1 VVADKAQT
9 YWPRLEGLAPWF
21 LRNANCQDTYE
32 LLSNHD
38 RGPEAPN
45 GASSWRKKCQQEV
58 AVVLR
63 KFTFG
68 LLAGLFS
75 LSVILL
81 DGSPGWAQKG
91 RIKIAVQGPLSGEQA
106 ALGEHIK
113 LGAQLAVEE
122 AAKSFK
128 SAGFELVFVPYDDQA
143 KPEVGV
149 ANARNIVADQ
159 DVLVLVGHFNS
170 GVALPASEVYK
181 DASLAMISPAN
192 TATEITDRGYS
203 NVNRVCGRD
212 DVQGPVGARFAAQEL
227 KLKSVYIIH
236 DKTLYGQGVADNFR
250 SEANKLGLKVLGY
263 DGTEERANFA
273 PMIIPMKAKNP
284 DLVYFG
290 GIYHQGGLLLKQMR
304 EKGVKAA
311 FMGPDGL
318 DSSEMVKI
326 AGAQVIGS
334 YYTTVAG
341 PPDAYPESAAFAK
354 RFKQRFGKE
363 VESFAMYGY
372 DAAQVG
378 IKAIEQT
385 LQSNGGKKPSRAEV
399 SAAVRK
405 LKNFKGVTGSI
416 SFDSKGDPVKAK
428 YFVLQFEKRSYPG
441 KVVKVVEQQAPQAPS
456 RKL

>member
-1 VVADKAQT
+1 VLK
-9 YWPRLEGLAPWF
+9 RIF
-21 LRNANCQDTYE
+21 LSIT
-32 LLSNHD
+32 L
-38 RGPEAPN
+38 
-45 GASSWRKKCQQEV
+45 V
-58 AVVLR
+58 
-63 KFTFG
+63 
-68 LLAGLFS
+68 
-75 LSVILL
+75 LSVSL
-81 DGSPGWAQKG
+81 PATVWAQKG
-91 RIKIAVQGPLSGEQA
+91 TIKIAVQAPLSGEQA

-122 AAKSFK
+122 ATKAFK
-128 SAGFELVFVPYDDQA
+128 ALGFDLVFVPYDDQA

-149 ANARNIVADQ
+149 ANARNIVADPN
-159 DVLVLVGHFNS
+159 VLVLVGHFNS

-181 DASLAMISPAN
+181 DAMLAMISPAN
-192 TATEITDRGYS
+192 TATEITDRGYA

-212 DVQGPVGARFAAQEL
+212 DVQGPVGARFAAQDL
-227 KLKSVYIIH
+227 KRKSVYIIH

-250 SEANKLGLKVLGY
+250 NEANKLGLKVFGY
-263 DGTEERANFA
+263 EGTEERANFS
-273 PMIIPMKAKNP
+273 PIITPMKAKNP

-304 EKGVKAA
+304 EKGVNAA

-326 AGAQVIGS
+326 AGTQVVGS

-341 PPDAYPESAAFAK
+341 PPAAYPESAAFATK
-354 RFKQRFGKE
+354 FKQRFGKE

-372 DAAQVG
+372 DAALVG

-385 LQSNGGKKPSRAEV
+385 LQTNGGKKPSRAEV

-405 LKNFKGVTGSI
+405 LKDFKGVTGSI
-416 SFDSKGDPVKAK
+416 AFDNKGDPVKAK

-441 KVVKVVEQQAPQAPS
+441 KVVKVIEQQAPEAKKS
-456 RKL
+456 

>member
-1 VVADKAQT
+1 MI
-9 YWPRLEGLAPWF
+9 
-21 LRNANCQDTYE
+21 
-32 LLSNHD
+32 
-38 RGPEAPN
+38 
-45 GASSWRKKCQQEV
+45 
-58 AVVLR
+58 AVV
-63 KFTFG
+63 KMIFG
-68 LLAGLFS
+68 ILIASLFH
-75 LSVILL
+75 L
-81 DGSPGWAQKG
+81 PAPAWAQKG
-91 RIKIAVQGPLSGEQA
+91 AIKVAVQSPLSGEQA

-122 AAKSFK
+122 SAKAFK
-128 SAGFELVFVPYDDQA
+128 ALGFDLVLVPYDDQA

-149 ANARNIVADQ
+149 ANARNIVADP
-159 DVLVLVGHFNS
+159 DVLLLVGHFNS

-181 DASLAMISPAN
+181 DAMLAMISPAN
-192 TATEITDRGYS
+192 TATEITDRGYP

-250 SEANKLGLKVLGY
+250 SEARKLGLKVAGY
-263 DGTEERANFA
+263 EGTEERANFA

-326 AGAQVIGS
+326 AGPQVTGS

-341 PPDAYPESAAFAK
+341 PPEVYPESASFAK
-354 RFKQRFGKE
+354 KYKQRFGKDI
-363 VESFAMYGY
+363 ESFALYGY
-372 DAAQVG
+372 DAALVG
-378 IKAIEQT
+378 IKAVEQT
-385 LQSNGGKKPSRAEV
+385 LQTNGGKKPSRADV

-405 LKNFKGVTGSI
+405 IKNFKGVTGPI
-416 SFDSKGDPVKAK
+416 AFDSKGDPVKSK
-428 YFVLQFEKRSYPG
+428 YFVLRFEKASYPG
-441 KVVKVVEQQAPQAPS
+441 KVAKVIEQQAPGAAAKKS
-456 RKL
+456 

>member
-1 VVADKAQT
+1 V
-9 YWPRLEGLAPWF
+9 
-21 LRNANCQDTYE
+21 
-32 LLSNHD
+32 
-38 RGPEAPN
+38 
-45 GASSWRKKCQQEV
+45 WRKSV
-58 AVVLR
+58 SFLLFTLAVNVP
-63 KFTFG
+63 
-68 LLAGLFS
+68 LAAWG
-75 LSVILL
+75 
-81 DGSPGWAQKG
+81 QKG
-91 RIKIAVQGPLSGEQA
+91 TIKIAVQVPLSGEQA

-122 AAKSFK
+122 AVKPFK
-128 SAGFELVFVPYDDQA
+128 ALGFELLFVPYDDQA

-149 ANARNIVADQ
+149 ANARNIVADP
-159 DVLVLVGHFNS
+159 DILALVGHFNS

-181 DASLAMISPAN
+181 DAMLAMISPAN
-192 TATEITDRGYS
+192 TATEITDRGYP

-212 DVQGPVGARFAAQEL
+212 DVQGPVGARFAAQDL
-227 KLKSVYIIH
+227 KIKSVYIIQ

-250 SEANKLGLKVLGY
+250 SEAIKLGLKVLGY

-273 PMIIPMKAKNP
+273 PMIIPMKAKSP

-326 AGAQVIGS
+326 TGAQVIGS

-341 PPDAYPESAAFAK
+341 PPDAYPETAAFAK
-354 RFKQRFGKE
+354 KFKQRFGKG
-363 VESFAMYGY
+363 VESFGLYGY

-378 IKAIEQT
+378 LAAIQ
-385 LQSNGGKKPSRAEV
+385 QAIRANGGKKPNRAEV

-416 SFDSKGDPVKAK
+416 TFDNKGDPVKAK
-428 YFVLQFEKRSYPG
+428 YFVMQFDKRSYPG
-441 KVVKVVEQQAPQAPS
+441 KVVKVIEQAAPVAKKS
-456 RKL
+456 